1 MDVFTQ
7 LKLGWPALCAQT
19 AAAFAGWQRI
29 EPTLADV
36 DDLEHARRI
45 LHTTDPATVDERDV
59 LLLALLRRV
68 EHGPRPELAAQV
80 VMTLLVPAAA
90 ALANQVR
97 HEFDEDEAPGLVMT
111 ELWHV
116 LTHQRRWFAHAVA
129 WQVVRE
135 LRRRVHRQAAA
146 RRRRFEHQ
154 VLVDEQQLTTLVEQH
169 AGTGSVQNAGEVL
182 ITLIAGAVAGHELDL
197 TDAQLVIDKWVR
209 SSGRGGVP
217 ARCRLARDR
226 VISALASAVA

>member
-7 LKLGWPALCAQT
+7 LTLGWPALCAQT
-19 AAAFAGWQRI
+19 AAAFTGWQRS
-29 EPTLADV
+29 EPALADV
-36 DDLEHARRI
+36 DDLDHARRV
-45 LHTTDPATVDERDV
+45 LQTTGAAAVDERDV

-68 EHGPRPELAAQV
+68 ERGPRPELAAQV

-90 ALANQVR
+90 RLANQVR
-97 HEFDEDEAPGLVMT
+97 HEFDEDEAPGLVLT
-111 ELWHV
+111 ELWQV

-146 RRRRFEHQ
+146 RRRGLEHQ
-154 VLVDEQQLTTLVEQH
+154 LLVDEQQLTTLVEH
-169 AGTGSVQNAGEVL
+169 HDGVGSVQNAGEVL
-182 ITLIAGAVAGHELDL
+182 IALIADAVADHELDL

-217 ARCRLARDR
+217 HRCLLARNR
-226 VISALASAVA
+226 VVTALAPTA